1 MSSSFRGVRRPL
13 AVLAAL
19 VLIGCSDG
27 APVPAADGIAVVAAT
42 AQASDIPA
50 TFEFVGRLESSR
62 HVEIRTRV
70 SGFLDSISYREG
82 SRVQAGQVLF
92 QVDPK
97 PFQVQL
103 QAAEAELSLQQARL
117 TTARAALARVR
128 PLAEENALS
137 QKELD
142 DAIGEDKAAAA
153 AVEAARA
160 RVEAARLD
168 LGYATIRSPV
178 TGQSSYATRAEG
190 SYVGAGPDSLL
201 TTVAALDPMWVD
213 FSVSEQQWLGHQSRI
228 KSGRLRPPAGEDYDV
243 AIVLADDTVYGET
256 ARITFSDAGLSP
268 ETATLLVRATV
279 ANPDGLL
286 LPGQFVRV
294 RLQGAVW
301 ADAVSVPQRAVMQG
315 AQGSFVWVVGEDG
328 TAKPSPVELGPL
340 QGDDWI
346 LFGGL
351 KPGERYVVDG
361 AIRVRPGVPLRLTD
375 PPAAG
380 SSPAAQPGAPT
391 RG

>member
-1 MSSSFRGVRRPL
+1 MLHTIGSPRWPATGVMLL
-13 AVLAAL
+13 ALAA
-19 VLIGCSDG
+19 CSDR
-27 APVPAADGIAVVAAT
+27 APAPAGTGVEVVAAT

-50 TFEFVGRLESSR
+50 TFEFVGKIESSR

-82 SRVQAGQVLF
+82 SRVEAGQVLF
-92 QVDPK
+92 QIDPK

-142 DAIGEDKAAAA
+142 SAVGEDKAAAA

-160 RVEAARLD
+160 RVEAAKLD

-178 TGQSSYATRAEG
+178 TGQSSYSTKAEG

-213 FSVSEQQWLGHQSRI
+213 FSVSEQQWLSYQSLF
-228 KSGRLRPPAGEDYDV
+228 KAGKLRPPPGEDYEV
-243 AIVLADDTVYGET
+243 VIVLSDGTVHAET
-256 ARITFSDAGLSP
+256 ARITFSDASLSQ
-268 ETATLLVRATV
+268 ETATFLVRATV
-279 ANPDGLL
+279 ANPGPTL

-301 ADAVSVPQRAVMQG
+301 ADAISVPQRAIMQG
-315 AQGSFVWVVGEDG
+315 AQGSFVWVVAEDG

-351 KPGERYVVDG
+351 KPGERYVIDG
-361 AIRVRPGVPLRLTD
+361 ALRVRPGVPLTLAD
-375 PPAAG
+375 PAAKA
-380 SSPAAQPGAPT
+380 PPTPGAGAA